1 MALTRP
7 TLNQINTTITALN
20 DPLTVINKSATSA
33 NQDVGFVFNRDGGST
48 ANVAVIWDET
58 NDQFALVTT
67 SSSGATNANVTISD
81 YADVRVG
88 SAFVDDVLRIAQNAS
103 GLRMT
108 NVGAFDN
115 DGSDNFRIFSTNDL
129 ILAANGESGTAITI
143 DATNQDVTITNDLRV
158 TAGQF
163 YYGGTAVTAT
173 ATELNHLD
181 GVTGITLG
189 TANELLIVGSDG
201 SSIES
206 DGTLTIDPGNNYVG
220 INQTSPEVTL
230 HMTGEGAQTAQIR
243 MEQYNDSADAPDV
256 RTRRYRGTI
265 ASPSAVQAGDYLY
278 RSNHEFW
285 NGSALI
291 VGGQFAFDNINDAN
305 RTQFTIAVTTDGTS
319 VEASSNDDVHFKID
333 GNDSGA
339 ITFNNAYK
347 FPTADGSANQ
357 VLQTDGSGTLTFV
370 DQSGGLSNV
379 VEDTTPQLGG
389 DLDLNSSDITGTGD
403 VNITGTGTFS
413 GNVTGG
419 NLTTAGT
426 MQADLV
432 RNREQRYTTSNMMK
446 FNQLYTGAAIGSY
459 FSQNEYQKI
468 VTIIPSGDSQNYQV
482 SGRILC
488 QTASSIQ
495 TINFIAG
502 LRSNTLPDLDWSIV
516 YTDDNNGTAHFKPQ
530 LWTKETTTAGFIFA
544 IQKISSGDLYG
555 TVTVDLDVIPRASSQ
570 LDNVTVNTTQD
581 SEQTSVDAGYTAN
594 DMTLVQR
601 FSGTDVTF
609 GGDMDI
615 TGNIIPTANLTY
627 NLGSITNQWHSLY
640 VGPGSLYINGQKVL
654 QEDSGTIIVSA
665 EEDQNI
671 SIATSGTGD
680 IEFNPGGTIEF
691 KGNVVLA
698 AGKTLS
704 QAGGAA
710 AEFSAGVKA
719 DSITSKTADTNLTL
733 SGNGTGVVNVN
744 DSLTVA
750 NDVTVTG
757 NLTVNGAT
765 TTVSSTNTVIEDAL
779 LLLADGQ
786 SGSPTKDAGFVVERG
801 SSTNVA
807 WLWDESADEFVAI
820 TTSDDATTVGDVGI
834 TTYANVH
841 ASYFLGDGSQLT
853 GLPETYG
860 NTEVLAYLTDNSYA
874 TETYVNTA
882 NTNMGGYVDNA
893 VSTANVNLKGYTDG
907 QLASYATTSA
917 LTTANTNVVGYVDG
931 EVTTLNSTITTAN
944 TNVVGYVDNAVSTAN
959 VNLKGYTDNLVT
971 TANTNVV
978 GYVDS
983 AVSTA
988 NVNLKGYADATFLT
1002 SFTETNDLTSAVT
1015 WANIPDANV
1024 PESAVTQHQSALS
1037 ITESQISDLGTYATT
1052 SALTTANTNVVGYVD
1067 GEITTV
1073 NSTITTANTN
1083 VVGYVD
1089 NAVSTA
1095 NVNLKG
1101 YVDAG
1106 NTNVVGYVDSAVTTA
1121 NTNLKG
1127 YTDGQLAS
1135 YATTSALTTANTN
1148 MQGYVDN
1155 EISSLVD
1162 SAPGTLDTLNEIAAA
1177 LGDDPNLATTLTNTI
1192 TTANTNMQGYVDGE
1206 ITTVNS
1212 TVTTANT
1219 NVVGYVDNAVST
1231 ANVNLKG
1238 YVDAGNTNVVGYVDN
1253 AVTTANTN
1261 LKGYADATFLT
1272 SYTETNDLSASVT
1285 WTNIPDANVPES
1297 AVTQHQ
1303 SALSITES
1311 QISDLGTYATTS
1323 SLTTANTNM
1332 GGYVDNA
1339 VSTANVNLK
1348 GYADATFAQ
1357 QTLTADLDGADTYGI
1372 INLIDPTSAQDA
1384 VTLAY
1389 LESALSSDVTNIIS
1403 DDTSVTVTDD
1413 GINPGYVELA
1423 VDGTTRANITSAGL
1437 TVTGNVSASYVLG
1450 DGSQLTNLPDAGNAF
1465 TTIAVSGQSDI
1476 VADSSSDTL
1485 TLIAGD
1491 GVVITTNAGSDALT
1505 IATSGSGDS
1514 VFLNDSDL
1522 GDFTTAS
1529 ASEDLGLVT
1538 TSATTSVDLGELV
1551 TSGLLYPGQLVLP
1564 KYATA
1569 SLPNS
1574 SVSGQL
1580 AYDTDENA
1588 VKFTDGTQW
1597 TGYAGLA
1604 SPNFTGT
1611 ATFDTNVLYVDG
1623 TNNRVGINN
1632 NATDISGT
1640 SLDQLI
1646 VGSGAGNN
1654 GVVIDGGAGG
1664 QSRYGFSEAGAI
1676 KGGIQYDGTSNQIE
1690 FMVEGISTEVASIDS
1705 DGSFIQ
1711 TKTDAVNAQTEGDY
1725 STKRYVLHGVTT
1737 DDTETEIF
1745 VGGVASTRIPV
1756 PTDTTVT
1763 ADAVFTAR
1771 RTDATGHSAG
1781 FKVSAVADNFSG
1793 TTADVGSVYEIIIA
1807 DDSGNLAVDLQADDT
1822 TDTIKVLVQGEASKT
1837 IRWMCVVTTV
1847 EVSQ

>member
-48 ANVAVIWDET
+48 ANVALIWDET

-88 SAFVDDVLRIAQNAS
+88 GLTVDTNTLHVDPTNNRVGIGTTTPAYQVEIENTGSNALLVLDRTDGAACFIEGQATRSAFGS
-103 GLRMT
+103 
-108 NVGAFDN
+108 VGA
-115 DGSDNFRIFSTNDL
+115 TPL
-129 ILAANGESGTAITI
+129 VLAYNSLAVIEIG
-143 DATNQDVTITNDLRV
+143 
-158 TAGQF
+158 AG
-163 YYGGTAVTAT
+163 
-173 ATELNHLD
+173 
-181 GVTGITLG
+181 
-189 TANELLIVGSDG
+189 
-201 SSIES
+201 
-206 DGTLTIDPGNNYVG
+206 
-220 INQTSPEVTL
+220 
-230 HMTGEGAQTAQIR
+230 
-243 MEQYNDSADAPDV
+243 
-256 RTRRYRGTI
+256 
-265 ASPSAVQAGDYLY
+265 
-278 RSNHEFW
+278 
-285 NGSALI
+285 
-291 VGGQFAFDNINDAN
+291 
-305 RTQFTIAVTTDGTS
+305 
-319 VEASSNDDVHFKID
+319 
-333 GNDSGA
+333 GA
-339 ITFNNAYK
+339 ITVNPDGGSPFT

-357 VLQTDGSGTLTFV
+357 ILATDGA
-370 DQSGGLSNV
+370 
-379 VEDTTPQLGG
+379 
-389 DLDLNSSDITGTGD
+389 
-403 VNITGTGTFS
+403 
-413 GNVTGG
+413 GNV
-419 NLTTAGT
+419 
-426 MQADLV
+426 DW
-432 RNREQRYTTSNMMK
+432 TSTPT
-446 FNQLYTGAAIGSY
+446 F
-459 FSQNEYQKI
+459 
-468 VTIIPSGDSQNYQV
+468 
-482 SGRILC
+482 
-488 QTASSIQ
+488 
-495 TINFIAG
+495 
-502 LRSNTLPDLDWSIV
+502 
-516 YTDDNNGTAHFKPQ
+516 
-530 LWTKETTTAGFIFA
+530 
-544 IQKISSGDLYG
+544 G
-555 TVTVDLDVIPRASSQ
+555 TV
-570 LDNVTVNTTQD
+570 
-581 SEQTSVDAGYTAN
+581 
-594 DMTLVQR
+594 
-601 FSGTDVTF
+601 
-609 GGDMDI
+609 I
-615 TGNIIPTANLTY
+615 TGNVIPSANVTY
-627 NLGSITNQWHSLY
+627 NLGSPTMWWNDLYLSGGTIFLGGLEIKDEAGEIKFKKRGEDKNVKIAGVTESVTGIGGNNSNLAVHTDGIIRANVDKTNIFSITTDGVIPAVNSNGVTGFSLGSASYAWKDIYVSAGSLY
-640 VGPGSLYINGQKVL
+640 VNGQKVL

-665 EEDQNI
+665 DEDQNI
-671 SIATSGTGD
+671 NITTTGTGD
-680 IEFNPGGTIEF
+680 VELNPGGSIQL
-691 KGNVVLA
+691 KGNVVLT
-698 AGKTLS
+698 AGKTIS

-719 DSITSKTADTNLTL
+719 DSVTARTTNTSLTL

-744 DSLTVA
+744 DNLTVA

-786 SGSPTKDAGFVVERG
+786 SGAPTKDAGFVVERG

-807 WLWDESADEFVAI
+807 WLWDESADEFVAV

-882 NTNMGGYVDNA
+882 NTNMGGYVDDT

-917 LTTANTNVVGYVDG
+917 LTTANTNVVGYVDSAVSTANVNLKG
-931 EVTTLNSTITTAN
+931 YVDAEITAIGAHYSNTDVLAYLTTNNYATESYADTANVNLKGYSDATFETQSSATTAN

-978 GYVDS
+978 GYIDGEVTTLNSTITTANTNVVGYVDN

-988 NVNLKGYADATFLT
+988 NVNLKGYTDNEIST
-1002 SFTETNDLTSAVT
+1002 
-1015 WANIPDANV
+1015 ANV
-1024 PESAVTQHQSALS
+1024 NLKGYTDNE
-1037 ITESQISDLGTYATT
+1037 IS
-1052 SALTTANTNVVGYVD
+1052 TANVNLKGYTD

-1155 EISSLVD
+1155 EISSLID

-1192 TTANTNMQGYVDGE
+1192 TTANTNMKGYVDGE

-1285 WTNIPDANVPES
+1285 WTNIPDANVPQS

-1413 GINPGYVELA
+1413 GVNPGYIELA

-1437 TVTGNVSASYVLG
+1437 TVTGNISASYVLG

-1465 TTIAVSGQSDI
+1465 TTISVSGQSDI

-1529 ASEDLGLVT
+1529 SSEDLGLVT
-1538 TSATTSVDLGELV
+1538 TSATTSVDLGTIV

-1564 KYATA
+1564 QYATA
-1569 SLPNS
+1569 SLPDAT
-1574 SVSGQL
+1574 VEGQL
-1580 AYDTDENA
+1580 AYDTDTNS
-1588 VKFTDGTQW
+1588 VKFTNGSEW

-1632 NATDISGT
+1632 NATDITGT
-1640 SLDQLI
+1640 TLDQLI

-1654 GVVIDGGAGG
+1654 GVVINGGAGG

-1711 TKTDAVNAQTEGDY
+1711 TKTDAVNAQTEGNY
-1725 STKRYVLHGVTT
+1725 STKRYVLHGTTT
-1737 DDTETEIF
+1737 DATETEIF
-1745 VGGVASTRIPV
+1745 VGGVASTRIPIA
-1756 PTDTTVT
+1756 TDTTVT

-1771 RTDATGHSAG
+1771 RTDTTGHSAG
-1781 FKVSAVADNFSG
+1781 FHLYAVADNFSG
-1793 TTADVGSVYEIIIA
+1793 TSADVGNVYELTIA
-1807 DDSGNLAVDLQADDT
+1807 DDTGNLAVDLQADDT
-1822 TDTIKVLVQGEASKT
+1822 TDSLKVLVQGEAGKT
-1837 IRWMCVVTTV
+1837 ISWMCVVNTV

>member
-20 DPLTVINKSATSA
+20 DPLTVINKSATTA

-115 DGSDNFRIFSTNDL
+115 DGSDNFRIFATNDL

-143 DATNQDVTITNDLRV
+143 DATNQDVAVSNDLTVSGELTVDTNTLHVSPTNNRVGIGTASPAYQVEIENTGSNALLVLDRTDGASTFIEGGATDSVLGSVGANDVKIAYNSVPVVTFGAGGAITTSGNV
-158 TAGQF
+158 TAGNLRADNLTTQNAF
-163 YYGGTAVTAT
+163 A
-173 ATELNHLD
+173 
-181 GVTGITLG
+181 
-189 TANELLIVGSDG
+189 IVGSDNNL
-201 SSIES
+201 IQ
-206 DGTLTIDPGNNYVG
+206 DTTLSVDPASNFLG

-256 RTRRYRGTI
+256 RTRRYRGTV
-265 ASPSAVQAGDYLY
+265 ASPSAVQAGDYLF
-278 RSNHEFW
+278 RSNHEYW
-285 NGSALI
+285 NGTSLLI
-291 VGGQFAFDNINDAN
+291 GGAFAFDNTNNAN
-305 RTQFTIAVTTDGTS
+305 RTQFSVAVDIDGTG
-319 VEASSNDDVHFKID
+319 ANPQGNNGQFKID

-347 FPTADGSANQ
+347 FPTADGSANNI
-357 VLQTDGSGTLTFV
+357 LATDGSGALTFTGDPTFTTV
-370 DQSGGLSNV
+370 TTTGDMTIGGNV
-379 VEDTTPQLGG
+379 VP
-389 DLDLNSSDITGTGD
+389 SA
-403 VNITGTGTFS
+403 
-413 GNVTGG
+413 NV
-419 NLTTAGT
+419 
-426 MQADLV
+426 
-432 RNREQRYTTSNMMK
+432 
-446 FNQLYTGAAIGSY
+446 
-459 FSQNEYQKI
+459 
-468 VTIIPSGDSQNYQV
+468 
-482 SGRILC
+482 
-488 QTASSIQ
+488 
-495 TINFIAG
+495 
-502 LRSNTLPDLDWSIV
+502 
-516 YTDDNNGTAHFKPQ
+516 
-530 LWTKETTTAGFIFA
+530 
-544 IQKISSGDLYG
+544 
-555 TVTVDLDVIPRASSQ
+555 
-570 LDNVTVNTTQD
+570 
-581 SEQTSVDAGYTAN
+581 
-594 DMTLVQR
+594 
-601 FSGTDVTF
+601 
-609 GGDMDI
+609 
-615 TGNIIPTANLTY
+615 TY
-627 NLGSITNQWHSLY
+627 NLGSPTMWWNDLYLSGGTIFLGGLEIKDEAGEIKFKKRGENKNVKIAGVTESVTGVGQGNSNLSVHTDGIIRANVDQTNIFSITSDGVIPAVNSNGVTGFSLGSASYAWKDIYVSAGSLY
-640 VGPGSLYINGQKVL
+640 VNGQKVL
-654 QEDSGTIIVSA
+654 QEDSGTIVVSA
-665 EEDQNI
+665 DEDQNI
-671 SIATSGTGD
+671 NITTTGTGD
-680 IEFNPGGTIEF
+680 VELNPGGSIQL
-691 KGNVVLA
+691 KGNVVLT
-698 AGKTLS
+698 AGKTIS

-719 DSITSKTADTNLTL
+719 DSVTSRTADTNLTL

-874 TETYVNTA
+874 TQTYVNTA

-959 VNLKGYTDNLVT
+959 VNLKGY
-971 TANTNVV
+971 
-978 GYVDS
+978 
-983 AVSTA
+983 
-988 NVNLKGYADATFLT
+988 ADATFLT

-1024 PESAVTQHQSALS
+1024 PESAVTQHQAALS

-1212 TVTTANT
+1212 TITTANT

-1261 LKGYADATFLT
+1261 LKGYADATF
-1272 SYTETNDLSASVT
+1272 
-1285 WTNIPDANVPES
+1285 
-1297 AVTQHQ
+1297 
-1303 SALSITES
+1303 
-1311 QISDLGTYATTS
+1311 
-1323 SLTTANTNM
+1323 
-1332 GGYVDNA
+1332 
-1339 VSTANVNLK
+1339 
-1348 GYADATFAQ
+1348 AQ

-1372 INLIDPTSAQDA
+1372 INLVDPTSAQDA

-1413 GINPGYVELA
+1413 GVDPGYIELA

-1632 NATDISGT
+1632 NATDITGT

-1646 VGSGAGNN
+1646 VGSGSGNN
-1654 GVVIDGGAGG
+1654 GVVIDGGASG
-1664 QSRYGFSEAGAI
+1664 QSRYGFSEAGTI
-1676 KGGIQYDGTSNQIE
+1676 KGGIQYDGANNQIE
-1690 FMVEGISTEVASIDS
+1690 FMVEGIATEVASIDS
-1705 DGSFIQ
+1705 DGGFIQ

-1781 FKVSAVADNFSG
+1781 FHLYAVADNFSG
-1793 TTADVGSVYEIIIA
+1793 TTADVGNVYEVTIA